1 MYFTTNHLFFSLA
14 VVFSGLL
21 CSNCRKDTLVDQVQ
35 PANMYLDFERSVEP
49 FQHMPSRPVDPNAKN
64 NGCLNPVAW
73 NQFYDFNV
81 CIASTC
87 EVSDYAI
94 ERSDK
99 YARDGDASIRFFLK
113 PTPLAKW
120 PLGEASHRAE
130 LGPRYNAPLNRY
142 PLVGQERW
150 YGMSILF
157 PEDFVF
163 APSNLK
169 SDLRFSIAQWQH
181 GSEGSPIFALEVYGD
196 QIAVARHRGESTNSQ
211 WIEPEFIGQIRRG
224 KWLDLVVQIK
234 WSKQDG
240 SIRVWVD
247 GDKKYDH
254 SNIQTVYSNLDNG
267 GGWKLGIYYWR
278 WLEKQNVISSFDN
291 GIEHR
296 EIFIDEVREY
306 LGADGLPV
314 VTPGRSF

>member
-1 MYFTTNHLFFSLA
+1 M
-14 VVFSGLL
+14 
-21 CSNCRKDTLVDQVQ
+21 
-35 PANMYLDFERSVEP
+35 SV
-49 FQHMPSRPVDPNAKN
+49 
-64 NGCLNPVAW
+64 
-73 NQFYDFNV
+73 
-81 CIASTC
+81 
-87 EVSDYAI
+87 
-94 ERSDK
+94 
-99 YARDGDASIRFFLK
+99 
-113 PTPLAKW
+113 
-120 PLGEASHRAE
+120 
-130 LGPRYNAPLNRY
+130 
-142 PLVGQERW
+142 
-150 YGMSILF
+150 LF

-163 APSNLK
+163 APSNLE

-196 QIAVARHRGESTNSQ
+196 QIAVARHKGESTSSQ
-211 WIEPEFIGQIRRG
+211 WIEPQFIGQIQRG

-247 GDKKYDH
+247 GEKKYDH
-254 SNIQTVYSNLDNG
+254 SNIQTVYSNLSNG

-278 WLEKQNVISSFDN
+278 WLEKQNVIRSLDN
-291 GIEHR
+291 GIDHR